1 MELELPRAS
10 LHRLLAERSGHGDF
24 AIYHRRF
31 KHDESSITPCRY
43 GEEKSPGHFVE
54 CTEARIKLPSS
65 LRPGKER
72 EEMLGHKGHTEFLA
86 YLEAGS
92 PYGSGQREE

>member
-1 MELELPRAS
+1 MVGCKYLSLIPKRCLISLLLP
-10 LHRLLAERSGHGDF
+10 
-24 AIYHRRF
+24 YHLTY
-31 KHDESSITPCRY
+31 H

-54 CTEARIKLPSS
+54 CREARTKLPSS

-72 EEMLGHKGHTEFLA
+72 EEMLGHKGHTKFLA

>member
-24 AIYHRRF
+24 ATYHRRF
-31 KHDESSITPCRY
+31 NHDESSITPCRC

-54 CTEARIKLPSS
+54 CTEARTKLPSS